1 MTEKSLAATAAK
13 PAPLGLRERNKLD
26 KRERIL
32 ATASRLFAEKGYS
45 AVTTSS
51 IAKEA
56 HVGNGTLFRYART
69 KADLLVAVMNEL
81 MLGGIRNGIAHAHDT
96 GDPVTSILTLLQ
108 PLSDEGLNFPEN
120 IIAYEKEALFGDKTH
135 QDLVTT
141 RIADVEQAILQ
152 ILKITKTH
160 PREATASQ
168 EDLARAIYATIY
180 MDLIKASVGHD
191 DVATLPARIPE
202 TIRRLIRAFCEG

>member
-1 MTEKSLAATAAK
+1 MKKSTSQHETES
-13 PAPLGLRERNKLD
+13 APLGLRERNKLD

-32 ATASRLFAEKGYS
+32 KTASRLFAQKGYS

-81 MLGGIRNGIAHAHDT
+81 MLDGIRNGLATAEKT
-96 GDPVTSILTLLQ
+96 NDPVTSILTVLQ

-141 RIADVEQAILQ
+141 RIADVEQTILR
-152 ILKITKTH
+152 ILEITKTR
-160 PREATASQ
+160 PRDPAISQ
-168 EDLARAIYATIY
+168 ADLARAIYATIY

-191 DVATLPARIPE
+191 AVATLPERIPV
-202 TIRRLIRAFCEG
+202 TIRNLIRAFCEK